1 MLIFLKKTVMKIR
14 FYLRKS
20 TKKYSINF
28 EYRSSN
34 GSIRYRTST
43 GYMIQNSKEWDNK
56 KERLKI
62 PSSVF
67 GAADINTKL
76 SEAIYKV
83 NKSISVTDELNISES
98 DVQKI
103 VFNAFGKVSVAEKE
117 KVKTESVKNNL
128 ISYYKWFLEY
138 YSIHNSPYTKKKLA
152 KGTLKTYKTGLSR
165 LEEYIEDRK
174 LNNFSFKDCNRDF
187 YNDYILYLTSL
198 NYSKNYVGTIIQK
211 LKTILGFAYEE
222 GIHSNNEFKKS
233 YFSKMTEEIDHVYL
247 TVEELKRIKELQL
260 NDTILDN
267 VRDIFLISCYTGLRI
282 SDMMALL
289 KRSNQVIFEEDG
301 IKYFQLKQLK
311 TTNSVIIP
319 LNSIVNAILD
329 KRNGNLPN
337 YLHST
342 IINEHIKS
350 ICKRAKI
357 IENHLLTRTIGGKVE
372 EFNLPK
378 YKLVSSHT
386 ARRSFCTNA
395 FKSGIPIQ
403 DIMAIS
409 GHKSERVFLN
419 YVKVQ
424 KVENAKRIAKHDFF
438 K

>member
-1 MLIFLKKTVMKIR
+1 MKIR

-67 GAADINTKL
+67 GATDINTKL
-76 SEAIYKV
+76 SEAIFKF
-83 NKSISVTDELNISES
+83 NKSISVIDELNISES
-98 DVQKI
+98 DIQKI
-103 VFNAFGKVSVAEKE
+103 VLNSFGKMSVAEKE
-117 KVKTESVKNNL
+117 KVKTESNKNNL

-165 LEEYIEDRK
+165 LEEYIADRK
-174 LNNFSFKDCNRDF
+174 LKNFSFKDCNREF

-267 VRDIFLISCYTGLRI
+267 VRDVFLISCYTGLRI

-289 KRSNQVIFEEDG
+289 KRSNHVIFEEDG
-301 IKYFQLKQLK
+301 VKYFQLKQLK

-329 KRNGNLPN
+329 KRNGSLPN

-357 IENHLLTRTIGGKVE
+357 IENHSLTRTIGGKVE

-424 KVENAKRIAKHDFF
+424 KVENAKRIAKHEFF
-438 K
+438 R